1 MYEDKFTDFN
11 PAWENREIY
20 TNTNKIELGS
30 GYPGMGGEN
39 LNVEIWKSRT
49 GKPFYVGIATGR
61 ILVHHSFVY
70 LQFVGQIGTDGYG
83 YIKMLY
89 VDQNAG
95 KVVGKASDRD
105 AQLLINGLI
114 YQNKIILENNLLCAG
129 IIKKLE
135 AKGINV
141 SIQQRETLAKL
152 HQRLE
157 ERNKRILNSKFLGS
171 KKQSYP
177 TGFSKYAID
186 LQNFIDDPFNEFN
199 QKQSVPTIGAPIVAV
214 IVVSVVVT
222 ALLGWIIYLIFKPD
236 YSQSKSD
243 LKISKE
249 LTEALSGLDPETR
262 HSIINDLEGQID
274 KAYLQGK
281 MDGSGK
287 GMLRTISYAG
297 AGILGFMLLS
307 NIIEKRNVRY

>member
-1 MYEDKFTDFN
+1 MT
-11 PAWENREIY
+11 
-20 TNTNKIELGS
+20 
-30 GYPGMGGEN
+30 
-39 LNVEIWKSRT
+39 
-49 GKPFYVGIATGR
+49 
-61 ILVHHSFVY
+61 
-70 LQFVGQIGTDGYG
+70 
-83 YIKMLY
+83 
-89 VDQNAG
+89 
-95 KVVGKASDRD
+95 
-105 AQLLINGLI
+105 
-114 YQNKIILENNLLCAG
+114 
-129 IIKKLE
+129 
-135 AKGINV
+135 
-141 SIQQRETLAKL
+141 
-152 HQRLE
+152 
-157 ERNKRILNSKFLGS
+157 
-171 KKQSYP
+171 
-177 TGFSKYAID
+177 
-186 LQNFIDDPFNEFN
+186 
-199 QKQSVPTIGAPIVAV
+199 TIGAPIVAV

-249 LTEALSGLDPETR
+249 LTEALSGLEPETR